1 MSINFKFSGWFS
13 PSDSIWKE
21 WTYLYSQN
29 INTLNPEYIQVSPKL
44 KNIYTTTEKID
55 YLVPKDMVHSDFFHY
70 VRGKYIYDWLKNQVL
85 YEHWLWFDEKP
96 SDDKNLITFAYS
108 TSENSFILSA
118 YWTSE
123 RKMPDESIKKSLNW
137 WFKFLEIIV
146 DSNREDPRKNIWQE
160 SQVSGFQK
168 TKSEDF
174 PINFLEGSWFLIV
187 SVIWNQATRINKR
200 NLQQRIQW
208 APGTYLEHSSWF
220 KCFRSNGKFATT
232 NVTLDTSESYEL
244 WINPKTACNLS
255 GVDYIFALEWLFFL
269 NWIVAS
275 PIWFVNT
282 SNYLNFKKFDFL
294 WSMFGFFRVW
304 KFIFSTTKTD
314 IWFDLNVLWVNS
326 VWASLNFSSIVS
338 VECEELISI
347 IQHKNWMLILYKTK
361 TWEYKIDFF
370 SMENEELNDTGYII
384 TKEYTDSGLIKVK
397 QAREL
402 KIFCD
407 KLKDNE
413 YIKIYA
419 SINNG
424 EFEEVKTLTKDDR
437 WKAGAFN
444 ILNFNREFHK
454 IVFKLEIKWDF
465 KLYDFIFIN
474 T

>member
-96 SDDKNLITFAYS
+96 KDIKINFAYS
-108 TSENSFILSA
+108 ISENEFVLSA
-118 YWTSE
+118 NGVYNE
-123 RKMPDESIKKSLNW
+123 RLDNW
-137 WFKFLEIIV
+137 WTKKTLASGENFLEIIINEKEQ
-146 DSNREDPRKNIWQE
+146 DKKKYIWQQ
-160 SQVSGFQK
+160 S
-168 TKSEDF
+168 DF
-174 PINFLEGSWFLIV
+174 WLYKIEKPLNILKIAWIMIISSIWAKRLNLNNYQEKVTYGS
-187 SVIWNQATRINKR
+187 
-200 NLQQRIQW
+200 
-208 APGTYLEHSSWF
+208 PGTYLEHSNWF
-220 KCFRSNGKFATT
+220 KCFRNSGKFATT

-244 WINPKTACNLS
+244 WINPRTACNLS

-275 PIWFVNT
+275 PIWLVNT

-314 IWFDLNVLWVNS
+314 IWFDLNILWVNS

-370 SMENEELNDTGYII
+370 SIENEELNETGYII
-384 TKEYTDSGLIKVK
+384 TKEYTDSGLIKLK

-424 EFEEVKTLTKDDR
+424 EFEEVKTLTKNDR